1 MAHGLIFWIVVGIVA
16 GFLARAAV
24 PSAEGRGG
32 LLVDLIV
39 GLVGA
44 LIGGWVFSLFGLAGS
59 GGFIG
64 SIVVAFIGAL
74 ILLFIVRAVTGRGRT
89 AI

>member
-1 MAHGLIFWIVVGIVA
+1 MHGLIFWIIVGIVA

-32 LLVDLIV
+32 LVLDLIV

-44 LIGGWVFSLFGLAGS
+44 LLGGWVFSLLGLAT
-59 GGFIG
+59 GGGIIW
-64 SIVVAFIGAL
+64 STVVAFVGAVV
-74 ILLFIVRAVTGRGRT
+74 LLLIVRAVTGRGSR
-89 AI
+89 AV